1 MSDSSPVDPRVRR
14 TRRLLQEAVF
24 ALATER
30 EFNAITVQEITRR
43 AEVNR
48 ATFYLHYRDKEDLI
62 AQALD
67 ALFDEVTAEDRAFLD
82 AHGQLSPETVP
93 PPVADL
99 FRHVAERPELYRRL
113 LAESGSS
120 AFASRLRAFHEREF
134 IAMWHKMELTAAPG
148 SPPPELRARF
158 AATATQG
165 VIGWWLEHNDTEPFE
180 MMATWLWELV
190 RPLWFGELVAS
201 GEAVSQ

>member
-30 EFNAITVQEITRR
+30 EFSAITVQDITRR

-48 ATFYLHYRDKEDLI
+48 ATFYLHYRDKEDLV

-67 ALFDEVTAEDRAFLD
+67 ALFDEITAEGRAFTD
-82 AHGQLSPETVP
+82 AHGRLLPDAVP
-93 PPVADL
+93 PPILGL

-120 AFASRLRAFHEREF
+120 AFASRLRLFHERQFLE
-134 IAMWHKMELTAAPG
+134 IWRDMGRTAAPG

-158 AATATQG
+158 GATATQG
-165 VIGWWLEHNDTEPFE
+165 VIGWWLEHGETESVE
-180 MMATWLWELV
+180 TMAAWLWELV
-190 RPLWFGELVAS
+190 RPLWFGELLAAS
-201 GEAVSQ
+201 A